1 MDIEQSHSP
10 TSTQRVNAHR
20 ARTREGIVLLTLKF
34 NLAQLV
40 NRLVVT
46 GNLDPI
52 FRDDRARLLS
62 AMQAVADDWLDE
74 ED

>member
-1 MDIEQSHSP
+1 
-10 TSTQRVNAHR
+10 
-20 ARTREGIVLLTLKF
+20 VLLTLKF